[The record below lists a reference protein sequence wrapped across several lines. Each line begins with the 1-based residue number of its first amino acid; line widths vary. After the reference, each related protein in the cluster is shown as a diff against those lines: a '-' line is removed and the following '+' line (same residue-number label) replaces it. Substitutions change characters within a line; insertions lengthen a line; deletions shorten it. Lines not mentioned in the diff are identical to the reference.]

1 MNALVTGASS
11 GIGRALSIEF
21 CREGGKVLGVGRSVE
36 RLEEIKNAYN
46 NCFDYLVLDLSDVR
60 SVRSVVAEVVRRFEV
75 LDVLVNNAGYGL
87 YRNLLDLSIDEIV
100 SMTLVNFVT
109 PLALVNELLPLMRR
123 GSTVVNVITAGVH
136 VLMTKL
142 PLYGATKIAL
152 HYASEALRRELRAKG
167 IHLLSVY
174 PGVVRTSFH
183 SRAGLSDVRGG
194 VSPEEVAKKIIKSV
208 KSRKKRVYI
217 PGYLE
222 VARVFLGPHLLAL
235 Y

>member
-1 MNALVTGASS
+1 MNVLVTGASS
-11 GIGRALSIEF
+11 GIGKALSIEF
-21 CREGGKVLGVGRSVE
+21 CREGGKVLGIGRNVE
-36 RLEEIKNAYN
+36 SLKEVKNAYN
-46 NCFDYLVLDLSDVR
+46 DCFDYLVFDLSDVR
-60 SVRSVVAEVVRRFEV
+60 SLRPIVTEVANRFEV

-87 YRNLLDLSIDEIV
+87 YKNLLDVSVDEMV
-100 SMTLVNFVT
+100 NMTLVNFIT

-152 HYASEALRRELRAKG
+152 HYASEALRRELRTKG
-167 IHLLSVY
+167 IRLLSVY

-183 SRAGLSDVRGG
+183 SRAGLSNVKGG
-194 VSPEEVAKKIIKSV
+194 VTPEEVAKQIIKSI

-217 PGYLE
+217 PSYLG
-222 VARVFLGPHLLAL
+222 VVRIFLGPHLLAL